1 VNEHAQYT
9 LTQNYPVTEE
19 KMKKLIAFVLAASVA
34 ALVFAGPGGQQGGA
48 SKSGSLIK
56 VGLINADPNE
66 SGYRKANVES
76 MTAALSKENG
86 FDVSVA
92 YSERKVENQIAA
104 AQQFI
109 NQGVKYLC
117 VSAEVSTG
125 WDAVAQSAREAGV
138 KIIAFDRAISIPG
151 DVLAASTI
159 SDMRAEGDK
168 AVKWLKDKKLPA
180 YNIVHIQ
187 GQMGTDAQVN
197 RSAALVDAARSN
209 GWNIVA
215 QQTASWSEEDAKQV
229 VQAVIDSRKEFNVI
243 YAENDNMAAGAVAA
257 LDANGITH
265 GKNGKVV
272 VIGFDANQWAL
283 KEVLAGSWN
292 LDVECNPLHGPLV
305 ASIIKDLEAGKSVAK
320 VRYIEEEAFD
330 CDTITQQVVNGRTY
344 GFEK

>member
-1 VNEHAQYT
+1 
-9 LTQNYPVTEE
+9 
-19 KMKKLIAFVLAASVA
+19 MKKLFTVLM
-34 ALVFAGPGGQQGGA
+34 ALFAVSLLVTGCKPKETAGGGTG
-48 SKSGSLIK
+48 SGLIK
-56 VGLINADPNE
+56 VGLVNADPNE

-117 VSAEVSTG
+117 ISAEVSTG
-125 WDAVAQSAREAGV
+125 WDAVAQSAKEAGV
-138 KIIAFDRAISIPG
+138 KVIAFDRGIDMPD

-159 SDMRAEGDK
+159 SNMRAEGDK
-168 AVKWLKDKKLPA
+168 AVKWLTDKKLPA

-187 GQMGTDAQVN
+187 GQMGTEAQVN
-197 RSAALVDAARSN
+197 RSAALVEAAKAN
-209 GWNIVA
+209 GWTIVE
-215 QQTASWSEEDAKQV
+215 QQTASWSEEGAKEV
-229 VQAVIDSRKEFNVI
+229 VQAVIDSKKAFNVI

-265 GKNGKVV
+265 GKNGDVV
-272 VIGFDANQWAL
+272 IIGFDANQWAL
-283 KEVLAGSWN
+283 KEVLSGSWN

-305 ASIIKDLEAGKSVAK
+305 ASIIKDLEAGKSVQK

-330 CDTITQQVVNGRTY
+330 CDTITQQVVDGRTY

>member
-1 VNEHAQYT
+1 MRKVA
-9 LTQNYPVTEE
+9 LT
-19 KMKKLIAFVLAASVA
+19 ILALSLALCLSAPAPA
-34 ALVFAGPGGQQGGA
+34 AAA
-48 SKSGSLIK
+48 DLIK

-109 NQGVKYLC
+109 NEGVEYL
-117 VSAEVSTG
+117 VISAEVSTG
-125 WDAVAQSAREAGV
+125 WDGVAQSAKEAGV
-138 KIIAFDRAISIPG
+138 KVIAFDRAIDMPD
-151 DVLAASTI
+151 DVLVASTV

-168 AVKWLKDKKLPA
+168 AVRWLEGKKLPA
-180 YNIVHIQ
+180 YNIIHIQ
-187 GQMGTDAQVN
+187 GQMGTDAQVK
-197 RSAALVDAARSN
+197 RSAALVEAARAN

-229 VQAVIDSRKEFNVI
+229 VQAVIDAKKEFNVI

-257 LDANGITH
+257 LDANGVTH
-265 GKNGKVV
+265 GKTGDVII
-272 VIGFDANQWAL
+272 IGFDANQWAL
-283 KEVLAGSWN
+283 KEVLAGNWN

-305 ASIIKDLEAGKSVAK
+305 AQIIKDLEASKPVEK

-330 CDTITQQVVNGRTY
+330 CDTITQAVVDGRTY
-344 GFEK
+344 GFEN

>member
-1 VNEHAQYT
+1 
-9 LTQNYPVTEE
+9 
-19 KMKKLIAFVLAASVA
+19 MKKLVAFVLTVSVVA
-34 ALVFAGPGGQQGGA
+34 VVFAGGQKGGGA
-48 SKSGSLIK
+48 STGPSLIK
-56 VGLINADPNE
+56 VGLVNADPNE

-109 NQGVKYLC
+109 NQGVEYLC
-117 VSAEVSTG
+117 ISAEVSTG

-138 KIIAFDRAISIPG
+138 KVIAFDRAISMPD
-151 DVLAASTI
+151 DVLVASTI

-168 AVKWLKDKKLPA
+168 AVKWLQGKKLPA

-197 RSAALVDAARSN
+197 RSAALVEAAKAN

-229 VQAVIDSRKEFNVI
+229 VQAVIDSKKPFNVI

-265 GKNGKVV
+265 GKNGDVV

-305 ASIIKDLEAGKSVAK
+305 ASIIKDLEAGKSVTK

>member
-1 VNEHAQYT
+1 MRTIFLTIMALALALAIGAPAAQ
-9 LTQNYPVTEE
+9 
-19 KMKKLIAFVLAASVA
+19 A
-34 ALVFAGPGGQQGGA
+34 QGD
-48 SKSGSLIK
+48 LIK
-56 VGLINADPNE
+56 IGLINADPNE

-76 MTAALSKENG
+76 MTAALSKDNG

-109 NQGVKYLC
+109 NEGVKYL
-117 VSAEVSTG
+117 VISAEVSTG
-125 WDAVAQSAREAGV
+125 WDSVAQSAKEAGV
-138 KIIAFDRAISIPG
+138 KVIAFDRAIEMPD
-151 DVLAASTI
+151 DVLAASTV

-168 AVKWLKDKKLPA
+168 AVAWLEGKKLPA
-180 YNIVHIQ
+180 YNIIHIQ
-187 GQMGTDAQVN
+187 GQMGTDAQVK
-197 RSAALVDAARSN
+197 RSAALTEAAAAK

-229 VQAVIDSRKEFNVI
+229 VQAVIDAKKEFNVI

-265 GKNGKVV
+265 GKAGDVV
-272 VIGFDANQWAL
+272 IIGFDANQWAL
-283 KEVLAGSWN
+283 KEVLAGNWN

-305 ASIIKDLEAGKSVAK
+305 AQIIKDLEAGKPVDK

-330 CDTITQQVVNGRTY
+330 ADTITQAVVDGRTY
-344 GFEK
+344 GFEN

>member
-1 VNEHAQYT
+1 MN
-9 LTQNYPVTEE
+9 
-19 KMKKLIAFVLAASVA
+19 VA
-34 ALVFAGPGGQQGGA
+34 KRVMFTGLVMVIVAGTVFAGGEKEGGA
-48 SKSGSLIK
+48 APKGTSLIK
-56 VGLINADPNE
+56 VGLVNADPNE

-76 MTAALSKENG
+76 MTTALSKANG
-86 FDVSVA
+86 FDVSIA

-109 NQGVKYLC
+109 NAGVKYLC
-117 VSAEVSTG
+117 ISAEVSTG
-125 WDAVAQSAREAGV
+125 WAAVAQSAKEAGV
-138 KIIAFDRAISIPG
+138 KIIAFDRAIVMPD

-159 SDMRAEGDK
+159 SDMRAEGNK
-168 AVKWLKDKKLPA
+168 AVKWLVGKKLPT

-197 RSAALVDAARSN
+197 RSAALVEAAKAN

-229 VQAVIDSRKEFNVI
+229 VQAVIDSKKAFNVI

-265 GKNGKVV
+265 GKNGDVV
-272 VIGFDANQWAL
+272 IIGFDANQWAL
-283 KEVLAGSWN
+283 KAVLAGSWN

-305 ASIIKDLEAGKSVAK
+305 ASIIKDLEAGKPVTK

>member
-1 VNEHAQYT
+1 
-9 LTQNYPVTEE
+9 
-19 KMKKLIAFVLAASVA
+19 MKIRLAFLLAALMVFGAVGA
-34 ALVFAGPGGQQGGA
+34 APATA
-48 SKSGSLIK
+48 DDLIK

-76 MTAALSKENG
+76 MTSALSKENG

-109 NQGVKYLC
+109 NEGVKYL
-117 VSAEVSTG
+117 VISPEVSTG
-125 WDAVAQSAREAGV
+125 WDSVAQSAKDAGV
-138 KIIAFDRAISIPG
+138 KVIAFDRAIEMPD
-151 DVLAASTI
+151 DVLVASTV

-168 AVKWLKDKKLPA
+168 AVNWLLAKKLPA
-180 YNIVHIQ
+180 YNIIHIQ
-187 GQMGTDAQVN
+187 GQMGTDAQVK
-197 RSAALVDAARSN
+197 RSAALIDAAKAN

-229 VQAVIDSRKEFNVI
+229 VQAVIDAKKEFNVI

-265 GKNGKVV
+265 GKTGAVII
-272 VIGFDANQWAL
+272 IGFDANQWAL
-283 KEVLAGSWN
+283 KEVLAGNWN

-305 ASIIKDLEAGKSVAK
+305 AQIIKDLEAGKTVDK

-330 CDTITQQVVNGRTY
+330 TDTITQAVVDGRTY
-344 GFEK
+344 GFEN

>member
-1 VNEHAQYT
+1 MA
-9 LTQNYPVTEE
+9 
-19 KMKKLIAFVLAASVA
+19 VLALVA
-34 ALVFAGPGGQQGGA
+34 GCTKGGGTQD
-48 SKSGSLIK
+48 SGLIK
-56 VGLINADPNE
+56 VGLVNADPNE

-109 NQGVKYLC
+109 NEGVKYLC
-117 VSAEVSTG
+117 ISAEVSTG
-125 WDAVAQSAREAGV
+125 WNAVAQSAREAGV
-138 KIIAFDRAISIPG
+138 KIIAFDRAIDMPD
-151 DVLAASTI
+151 DVLVASTI

-168 AVKWLKDKKLPA
+168 AVAWLEAKGLPS
-180 YNIVHIQ
+180 YDIVHIQ

-197 RSAALVDAARSN
+197 RSAALVEAARAN

-229 VQAVIDSRKEFNVI
+229 VQAVIDSRKAFNVI

-265 GKNGKVV
+265 GKNGDVV
-272 VIGFDANQWAL
+272 IIGFDANQWAL
-283 KEVLAGSWN
+283 KEVLSGSWN

-305 ASIIKDLEAGKSVAK
+305 ASIIKDLEAGKAVDK

-330 CDTITQQVVNGRTY
+330 CDTITQDVVNGRTY